1 MLEDWA
7 GVAVIVS
14 VQIVTFFFIKRRLDR
29 LDEAISRL
37 EKAVAEFREEMTEQI
52 AAFKEDLLE
61 QMATMKAEPP
71 LSCCATKTRR
81 TAAPKNEQTMCV
93 CMYCD
98 CGVVNAPSDAAS
110 NTQGRSSAS
119 HSDANCRWN

>member
-7 GVAVIVS
+7 GVAIIVS
-14 VQIVTFFFIKRRLDR
+14 VQIVTFFFIKMRLDR

-37 EKAVAEFREEMTEQI
+37 EKAVAEFGEEMSEQI
-52 AAFKEDLLE
+52 AAFKDDLLE

-71 LSCCATKTRR
+71 LSCRATNPSG
-81 TAAPKNEQTMCV
+81 TAATKNEQTVCM

-98 CGVVNAPSDAAS
+98 CGVVNAPSDGAS
-110 NTQGRSSAS
+110 NTPGHSSAS
-119 HSDANCRWN
+119 HSTDNGN